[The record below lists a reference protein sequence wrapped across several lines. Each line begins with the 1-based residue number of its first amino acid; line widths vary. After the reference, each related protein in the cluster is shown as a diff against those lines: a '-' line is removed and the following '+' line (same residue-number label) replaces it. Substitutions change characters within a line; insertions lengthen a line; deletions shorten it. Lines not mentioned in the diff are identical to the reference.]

1 MTSVRIKYAWRKIN
15 RELVGD
21 KKKRKYTTNKSFQS
35 KKQFFSEKSFERN
48 QENGGKN
55 WLSWHQTET

>member
-1 MTSVRIKYAWRKIN
+1 MLGEKSIGNWWGT
-15 RELVGD
+15 
-21 KKKRKYTTNKSFQS
+21 KRKDNTNKSFES